1 MKCAVAFSILLGGCS
16 MLLGDSPSS
25 PSSSRHPASTLLDDL
40 VRMTR
45 AGSSD
50 ASVLAYAKAH
60 RMELPPELSDASLR
74 WLRDSRVS
82 ETVVRYM
89 AAIDVR
95 ASDVGAPEGVTDAS
109 GEDERAARPRAAYSS
124 ESDSGNVPPLYA
136 ESDAGASGYPYRDS
150 DTYAGYE
157 YDYGYG
163 YYPSFGDPYAY
174 SPFSAYFFVDRGR
187 SFRRFPRRDRRDH
200 RFDGGHRGDRGGFR
214 DAWRERGSPRRRG
227 SMVAGP
233 RGSGRPAFARGGVSP
248 SARGP
253 HGHAIGHRGF
263 GPPGPGRGG
272 FPNRFRGS
280 PGGAGVHRD
289 FGHAG
294 FSHGPPGGRSFS
306 RGPIGMSGGGR
317 GRR

>member
-16 MLLGDSPSS
+16 ALLGDSPNPP
-25 PSSSRHPASTLLDDL
+25 PSSRRPAPTLLDDL

-109 GEDERAARPRAAYSS
+109 GEDERVGRRRAAYSS
-124 ESDSGNVPPLYA
+124 ESDSGNVAPLYA
-136 ESDAGASGYPYRDS
+136 ESDAGASGYPYGDS
-150 DTYAGYE
+150 DAYAGY
-157 YDYGYG
+157 DYG
-163 YYPSFGDPYAY
+163 YYPSFGDPYPY
-174 SPFSAYFFVDRGR
+174 SPFAAYFFVDRGR

-214 DAWRERGSPRRRG
+214 DAWRERGHPGRRG
-227 SMVAGP
+227 SVVAGP
-233 RGSGRPAFARGGVSP
+233 RGSGRPAFARGGGP

-253 HGHAIGHRGF
+253 RGHAIGRRGF
-263 GPPGPGRGG
+263 GPSGPGRGG
-272 FPNRFRGS
+272 FSNRFRGS

-294 FSHGPPGGRSFS
+294 FSPGPSAGRSFS